1 MKVFLD
7 ANVLIDVV
15 QNRIDFVETSS
26 KVLQLG
32 LDGECELC
40 ASDITFTT
48 VSFYARKNRTQE
60 QLYEVL
66 QSLRD
71 FIDVAPSGK
80 IAIDWALQQ
89 KSKDFEDS
97 VQYYTVLRSG
107 AEYIVSRN
115 VRDYPYNDIPV
126 VSPIEFLKKNGGEI
140 IT

>member
-97 VQYYTVLRSG
+97 VQYYTALRSG

-126 VSPIEFLKKNGGEI
+126 VSPIKKKKKMGVE
-140 IT
+140 

>member
-40 ASDITFTT
+40 VSDITFTT

-97 VQYYTVLRSG
+97 VQYYTALRSG

-126 VSPIEFLKKNGGEI
+126 VSPIEFLKKMGVE
-140 IT
+140 

>member
-97 VQYYTVLRSG
+97 VQYYTALRSG
-107 AEYIVSRN
+107 AEYIVPN
-115 VRDYPYNDIPV
+115 
-126 VSPIEFLKKNGGEI
+126 EI
-140 IT
+140 NHIHIYRIVLHQQCLCA

>member
-97 VQYYTVLRSG
+97 VQYYTALRSG
-107 AEYIVSRN
+107 AEYIDSN
-115 VRDYPYNDIPV
+115 
-126 VSPIEFLKKNGGEI
+126 EI
-140 IT
+140 NHINIYRIVLRQQCLCT

>member
-97 VQYYTVLRSG
+97 VQYYTALRSG
-107 AEYIVSRN
+107 AEYIDSN
-115 VRDYPYNDIPV
+115 
-126 VSPIEFLKKNGGEI
+126 EI
-140 IT
+140 NHINIHHIVLRQQCLCT

>member
-97 VQYYTVLRSG
+97 VQYYTALRSG

-126 VSPIEFLKKNGGEI
+126 VSY
-140 IT
+140 

>member
-15 QNRIDFVETSS
+15 QNRIDFVETFS

-97 VQYYTVLRSG
+97 VQYYTALRSG

-126 VSPIEFLKKNGGEI
+126 VSPIEFLKKMGVE
-140 IT
+140 

>member
-97 VQYYTVLRSG
+97 VQYYTALRSG

-115 VRDYPYNDIPV
+115 VRDYPYNDITDN
-126 VSPIEFLKKNGGEI
+126 KNCRKYYHR
-140 IT
+140 

>member
-15 QNRIDFVETSS
+15 QNRSDFVEASS

-48 VSFYARKNRTQE
+48 VSFYARKNRTQA

-71 FIDVAPSGK
+71 FIDIAPSGK
-80 IAIDWALQQ
+80 TAIDWALQQ
-89 KSKDFEDS
+89 KSKDFEDA
-97 VQYYTVLRSG
+97 VQYYTALRSG
-107 AEYIVSRN
+107 SEYIVSRN
-115 VRDYPYNDIPV
+115 TRDYPYNDIPV
-126 VSPIEFLKKNGGEI
+126 VTPLEFLTLMGAE
-140 IT
+140 

>member
-15 QNRIDFVETSS
+15 QNRTDFVEASS

-32 LDGECELC
+32 LDGECELS

-48 VSFYARKNRTQE
+48 VSYYARKNRTKE

-71 FIDVAPSGK
+71 FIDIAPSGK
-80 IAIDWALQQ
+80 TAIDWALQQ

-97 VQYYTVLRSG
+97 IQYYSALRSG

-115 VRDYPYNDIPV
+115 VRDYPFNDIPV
-126 VSPIEFLKKNGGEI
+126 VSPHDFLIMMGVE
-140 IT
+140 

>member
-97 VQYYTVLRSG
+97 VQYYTALRSG

-115 VRDYPYNDIPV
+115 VRDSPYNDIPV
-126 VSPIEFLKKNGGEI
+126 VSPIEFLKKMGVE
-140 IT
+140 

>member
-15 QNRIDFVETSS
+15 QNRTDFVEASS

-32 LDGECELC
+32 LDGDCELC

-48 VSFYARKNRTQE
+48 VSYYARKNRTKE

-66 QSLRD
+66 QSIRD
-71 FIDVAPSGK
+71 FVDVVPSGK
-80 IAIDWALQQ
+80 VAIDWALRQ
-89 KSKDFEDS
+89 KSKDFEDA
-97 VQYYTVLRSG
+97 VQYYAALRSG
-107 AEYIVSRN
+107 AEYIISRN

-126 VSPIEFLKKNGGEI
+126 ITPLDFLKIMGVE
-140 IT
+140 

>member
-66 QSLRD
+66 QLLRD

-97 VQYYTVLRSG
+97 VQYYTALRSG

-126 VSPIEFLKKNGGEI
+126 VSPIEFLKKMGVE
-140 IT
+140 

>member
-48 VSFYARKNRTQE
+48 ISFYARKNRTQE

-97 VQYYTVLRSG
+97 VQYYTALRSG

-126 VSPIEFLKKNGGEI
+126 VSPIEFLKKMGVE
-140 IT
+140 

>member
-97 VQYYTVLRSG
+97 VQYYTALRSG

-126 VSPIEFLKKNGGEI
+126 VSPIEFLKKMGVK
-140 IT
+140 

>member
-89 KSKDFEDS
+89 KSKYFEDS
-97 VQYYTVLRSG
+97 VQYYTALRSG

-126 VSPIEFLKKNGGEI
+126 VSPIEFLKKMGVE
-140 IT
+140 

>member
-97 VQYYTVLRSG
+97 VQYYTALRSG

-126 VSPIEFLKKNGGEI
+126 VSPIKFLKKMGVE
-140 IT
+140 

>member
-7 ANVLIDVV
+7 ANVIIDVV
-15 QNRIDFVETSS
+15 LNRTDFIEASS

-48 VSFYARKNRTQE
+48 VSFYAKKHRTIE
-60 QLYEVL
+60 QLYEVM

-71 FIDVAPSGK
+71 FIDIVPSGK
-80 IAIDWALQQ
+80 TAIDWALNH
-89 KSKDFEDS
+89 KARDFEDA
-97 VQYYTVLRSG
+97 VQYFSALRSG

-115 VRDYPYNDIPV
+115 VRDYPFHDIPV
-126 VSPIEFLKKNGGEI
+126 VTPVELLGMMGVE
-140 IT
+140 

>member
-7 ANVLIDVV
+7 ANILIDVV

-97 VQYYTVLRSG
+97 VQYYTALRSG

-126 VSPIEFLKKNGGEI
+126 VSPIEFLKKMGVE
-140 IT
+140 

>member
-126 VSPIEFLKKNGGEI
+126 VSPIEFLKKMGVK
-140 IT
+140 